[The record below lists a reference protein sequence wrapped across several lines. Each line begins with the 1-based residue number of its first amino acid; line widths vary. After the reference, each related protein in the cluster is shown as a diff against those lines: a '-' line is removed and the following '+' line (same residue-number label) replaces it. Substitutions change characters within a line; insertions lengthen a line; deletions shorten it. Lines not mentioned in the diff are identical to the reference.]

1 MPALDTDFE
10 RRNRYL
16 YSPNWMKELPPSSEN
31 SGARKLDGG
40 HDLTEGVAG
49 VPGVVIQ
56 EIESQPS
63 VRPGWGGAA
72 LGAGSVA
79 TAFACPSKQLEP
91 MGGAV
96 RCDSDAHQRGRH
108 LAFECGS
115 SRRSS
120 LVRGLVA

>member
-16 YSPNWMKELPPSSEN
+16 YSPNWMKELLPSSEN

-56 EIESQPS
+56 ETKSHVH
-63 VRPGWGGAA
+63 VRPVG
-72 LGAGSVA
+72 V
-79 TAFACPSKQLEP
+79 
-91 MGGAV
+91 
-96 RCDSDAHQRGRH
+96 
-108 LAFECGS
+108 
-115 SRRSS
+115 
-120 LVRGLVA
+120 